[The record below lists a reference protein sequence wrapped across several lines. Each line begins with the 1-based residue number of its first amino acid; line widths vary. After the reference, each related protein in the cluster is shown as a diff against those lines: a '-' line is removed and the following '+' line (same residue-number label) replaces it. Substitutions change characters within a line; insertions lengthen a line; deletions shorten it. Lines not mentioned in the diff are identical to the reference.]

1 MASKTNEGMDV
12 AHHFVSPLVL
22 RALVDK
28 LTSYQPPAAAEAPE
42 PSRPVSKYGRIPG
55 AANSPPPAVEELP
68 DERDAPPPPTVVE
81 DLVVK
86 LLACLMVHPQQG
98 QRARL
103 VLRDEVP
110 ESVYMAL
117 HRAGSVPADIKGDAV
132 TAQPPPPHRDTDHK
146 LYPKKGNAAGGAAGA
161 EPVFATGGAR
171 APESLARPLSI
182 FVNPAE
188 EETAPVTVGNV
199 RSVEVAGGAAAASA
213 VVSREVDDMASVSKS
228 VSVSEASQSPTKREG
243 SLRRS
248 VVSVLKSQRAGDS
261 PSRLPYVAASSASGR
276 EGYGGGGGG
285 GGTPG
290 GKGKGG
296 VWQRA
301 SVSWAKSALN
311 PVNGGNVDVHQAK
324 AAARAERE
332 KVDVAAEERPL
343 TLPASPKPDPARART
358 LSMRALATRLSP
370 RPVSEL
376 SPTNSS
382 STKGRSVMG
391 WGSSSVGSTSPRP
404 ATSPKPNA
412 RDGRRGF

>member
-28 LTSYQPPAAAEAPE
+28 LTSYQAPPVTEAPGAG
-42 PSRPVSKYGRIPG
+42 SRVSKYGRVPG
-55 AANSPPPAVEELP
+55 TVNAPPAEEVP
-68 DERDAPPPPTVVE
+68 EEDAPPPPTVVE

-110 ESVYMAL
+110 ETTYMAL

-146 LYPKKGNAAGGAAGA
+146 LYPKKGNAAAGAAGA
-161 EPVFATGGAR
+161 EPVTKFATGGAE

-182 FVNPAE
+182 FVAPAE
-188 EETAPVTVGNV
+188 EETPPVTVKNV
-199 RSVEVAGGAAAASA
+199 RSAEAA
-213 VVSREVDDMASVSKS
+213 VSREEHAAAGVAGAS

-248 VVSVLKSQRAGDS
+248 VVSALKSQRAAE
-261 PSRLPYVAASSASGR
+261 SRLPSVAASSASGR
-276 EGYGGGGGG
+276 EGYRGGGGGSG
-285 GGTPG
+285 VGTPD
-290 GKGKGG
+290 GKAKGM
-296 VWQRA
+296 WQRA

-311 PVNGGNVDVHQAK
+311 PVNGGNVDVHQGK
-324 AAARAERE
+324 AAARAER
-332 KVDVAAEERPL
+332 VDVVTEERPL
-343 TLPASPKPDPARART
+343 TMPPASPKPDPAKART
-358 LSMRALATRLSP
+358 MSMRALATRLSP

-376 SPTNSS
+376 SPTHSSS

-391 WGSSSVGSTSPRP
+391 WGASSVASTSPSRP
-404 ATSPKPNA
+404 VTSPKPHAN
-412 RDGRRGF
+412 DGRRGF